1 MSLPIRHTKKK
12 TVSAINS
19 ISSLCSTLSITRAEL
34 ETALSTPDKERYTPS
49 EVEKSD
55 GSTRNVYNP
64 KSLIRKIQRR
74 INRRIFNIY
83 TPKGR
88 EKKNPPIIWASYLF
102 GSIPNQFL
110 DEDIEQ
116 KDYIAC
122 ARVHC
127 QSKSLLKVDI
137 KNFFDNVQAIHVENV
152 FSKFFFFSDDVS
164 QALTN
169 ICCYEGHLVQGA
181 LTSSYLSCLCLHDVE
196 WKIVDRLS
204 RKNLRYTRLVDDT
217 TVSSIVSN
225 YDFSYAKDI
234 IINMLHEKDL
244 PVNLKKT
251 QQYYTS
257 TTPLTVH
264 GLRISFSEPRL
275 PSDEAKR
282 IRASVRNIESLAA
295 ERNYRTTHAYRK
307 DFNRCMGRVN
317 KLKRVNHSQY
327 ESLVNRLF
335 KLFPLPS
342 KKDLDR
348 VSISLANLED
358 DFHKGKHDT
367 YWYWKR
373 YHRVH
378 ERINI
383 LQRTFVREAII
394 FRNKT
399 KAIKPSYIQ

>member
-1 MSLPIRHTKKK
+1 MSLQIRHTKKN

-19 ISSLCSTLSITRAEL
+19 IDSLCSTLSITRTEL
-34 ETALSTPDKERYTPS
+34 ETVLTTPDKERYTPS
-49 EVEKSD
+49 AVEKSD
-55 GSTRNVYNP
+55 GSIRNVYNP
-64 KSLIRKIQRR
+64 KSSIRKIQRR

-83 TPKGR
+83 TPTGR

-137 KNFFDNVQAIHVENV
+137 KNFFDNVQAIHVENI
-152 FSKFFFFSDDVS
+152 FSNFFFFSDDVS
-164 QALTN
+164 KALTN

-181 LTSSYLSCLCLHDVE
+181 LTSSYLSCLCLYDVE

-204 RKNLRYTRLVDDT
+204 RKNLRYTRLVDDI
-217 TVSSIVSN
+217 TVSSTISN

-264 GLRISFSEPRL
+264 GLRVSFSEPRL

-282 IRASVRNIESLAA
+282 IRASVRNIESLAS

-327 ESLVNRLF
+327 KNLVNRLL
-335 KLFPLPS
+335 KLLPLPS
-342 KKDLDR
+342 KKDLER

-358 DFHKGKHDT
+358 DFNKGKHDT

-394 FRNKT
+394 FRDKT
-399 KAIKPSYIQ
+399 KVIKPSYIQ